1 MCFNNFFLISSDLS
15 YSFFDNNVLY
25 TGDNYSYQ
33 YVYWNNIPENYINN
47 LPTTATATISI
58 KNEIGEIISD
68 TQTITFTNKYTCGG
82 IEEA

>member
-1 MCFNNFFLISSDLS
+1 MTDITLK
-15 YSFFDNNVLY
+15 FDKNNVSY
-25 TGDNYSYQ
+25 NNDNYSEQ
-33 YVYWNNIPENYINN
+33 YINWDNIPENYINN

-58 KNEIGEIISD
+58 ENEIGEIISD